1 MGFWD
6 AWKAA
11 RKCDFFFCQTRLQSG
26 DKFVISLRA
35 HILRDAARTP
45 STGPACCGAHRFF
58 GCVSKVGRVDSL
70 RETEGRPWTGVC
82 VQGGRVDSLRGAQG
96 RPWTGG
102 CKKTQRGRIGG
113 VSKVGGWILLGEH
126 RGDLGHRVGEGG
138 VRVGEGGW
146 VCPPPRHTL
155 SRRLPSATHAV
166 RCIARGA
173 WAPARRVDAPL
184 RCGVPQGPHHL
195 VRWCGG
201 VVRRG
206 VSVGAEQAR
215 ARTPFASPA
224 GDSAIRRP
232 RRSGCAR
239 LCALR
244 ARTAR
249 IRLRDGRGCWWRVST
264 QSASPHRSPVG
275 RGRGRGCRIT
285 RLGRMERV
293 LSSCTLCDAVERRV
307 GRVRGQKQ
315 RAQPYTR
322 GTRGRVGGGS

>member
-1 MGFWD
+1 VGGWTLLEEH
-6 AWKAA
+6 
-11 RKCDFFFCQTRLQSG
+11 RG
-26 DKFVISLRA
+26 DL
-35 HILRDAARTP
+35 
-45 STGPACCGAHRFF
+45 G
-58 GCVSKVGRVDSL
+58 
-70 RETEGRPWTGVC
+70 
-82 VQGGRVDSLRGAQG
+82 QGGV
-96 RPWTGG
+96 
-102 CKKTQRGRIGG
+102 KKQRGRIGG
-113 VSKVGGWILLGEH
+113 VSKVGGWILLEEH

-138 VRVGEGGW
+138 VRVGKGGW

-166 RCIARGA
+166 RSIARGA

-239 LCALR
+239 PAPCAHALR
-244 ARTAR
+244 ASACATAE
-249 IRLRDGRGCWWRVST
+249 GAGGA
-264 QSASPHRSPVG
+264 SARS
-275 RGRGRGCRIT
+275 
-285 RLGRMERV
+285 
-293 LSSCTLCDAVERRV
+293 
-307 GRVRGQKQ
+307 Q
-315 RAQPYTR
+315 RAHIAHLWDVDGEEAAGSHAWAATR
-322 GTRGRVGGGS
+322 SACSRRARSGAACWQRGGE

>member
-1 MGFWD
+1 M
-6 AWKAA
+6 
-11 RKCDFFFCQTRLQSG
+11 
-26 DKFVISLRA
+26 
-35 HILRDAARTP
+35 
-45 STGPACCGAHRFF
+45 
-58 GCVSKVGRVDSL
+58 GCVR
-70 RETEGRPWTGVC
+70 
-82 VQGGRVDSLRGAQG
+82 
-96 RPWTGG
+96 
-102 CKKTQRGRIGG
+102 
-113 VSKVGGWILLGEH
+113 
-126 RGDLGHRVGEGG
+126 
-138 VRVGEGGW
+138 
-146 VCPPPRHTL
+146 PPRHTL

-166 RCIARGA
+166 RAIARGA

-215 ARTPFASPA
+215 ARTPFASPT

-285 RLGRMERV
+285 RLGRHTERV
-293 LSSCTLCDAVERRV
+293 LSSCTLGRGVLAEGGNERAHTARAIASR
-307 GRVRGQKQ
+307 GRIGGGARCTPRG
-315 RAQPYTR
+315 R
-322 GTRGRVGGGS
+322 GRLSRGRGRVTGARGSHNDATLAS

>member
-1 MGFWD
+1 M
-6 AWKAA
+6 
-11 RKCDFFFCQTRLQSG
+11 
-26 DKFVISLRA
+26 
-35 HILRDAARTP
+35 
-45 STGPACCGAHRFF
+45 
-58 GCVSKVGRVDSL
+58 
-70 RETEGRPWTGVC
+70 
-82 VQGGRVDSLRGAQG
+82 
-96 RPWTGG
+96 
-102 CKKTQRGRIGG
+102 
-113 VSKVGGWILLGEH
+113 
-126 RGDLGHRVGEGG
+126 
-138 VRVGEGGW
+138 
-146 VCPPPRHTL
+146 
-155 SRRLPSATHAV
+155 
-166 RCIARGA
+166 
-173 WAPARRVDAPL
+173 
-184 RCGVPQGPHHL
+184 
-195 VRWCGG
+195 
-201 VVRRG
+201 
-206 VSVGAEQAR
+206 GAEQAR

-285 RLGRMERV
+285 RLGRHTERV

-322 GTRGRVGGGS
+322 GTRGRVGGVPRCTPRGRGRRPRPVARSQTREDHIRRNGRRVAKLSATVRLGLHSLGVVEAGVSVNHTPQTRPPGRCAPRRRRRGERRARSGASASGSDSDSRSASRGGGSISI